1 MALIVL
7 YPSYALGD
15 FFSLGFNKTPF
26 TYQYICI
33 HTHTQLIMFL
43 YDFLHFR
50 FSLLIEIVLIF
61 LYALPTR
68 NISCNYT
75 SSSYAFILAQC
86 KSH

>member
-7 YPSYALGD
+7 SPSNTLGD
-15 FFSLGFNKTPF
+15 FFSLGFDKTPF

-33 HTHTQLIMFL
+33 YTHTQLIMFL
-43 YDFLHFR
+43 YDFWQFK

-68 NISCNYT
+68 NIPCNYT
-75 SSSYAFILAQC
+75 SSSFAFILVPL
-86 KSH
+86 

>member
-7 YPSYALGD
+7 CPSYALGD

-33 HTHTQLIMFL
+33 YTHTQLIMFL
-43 YDFLHFR
+43 YDFLQFK

-68 NISCNYT
+68 NIPCNYT
-75 SSSYAFILAQC
+75 SSSYAFILVPL
-86 KSH
+86 